1 MWMTVDASFTNGVAG
16 IAAVVWENS
25 PQESKSKPVFVVGER
40 VAAVSIMEAEYKAL
54 MLAVQLAKDGEI
66 TVQTDSKNIAD
77 SIQTLNG
84 MNEWTQKHNI
94 NLRCVWAA
102 RGDNSVADAF
112 ASIAYRRGSFYVSM
126 KGQP

>member
-25 PQESKSKPVFVVGER
+25 PQESQSKPVFVVGER

-54 MLAVQLAKDGEI
+54 MLAVQLIKDGEI
-66 TVQTDSKNIAD
+66 IVQTDSKNIAD
-77 SIQTLNG
+77 SVQTLKG
-84 MNEWTQKHNI
+84 MNEWTQNHNI

-112 ASIAYRRGSFYVSM
+112 ASIA
-126 KGQP
+126 